1 MDRDTL
7 DSVRLAPIASH
18 EPVGTVAYGEDRKS
32 STNERPGHAMG
43 ATAALIALIAL
54 ITLIA
59 LATLISAVRIAR
71 STGKRRQAKRRKESR
86 RHN

>member
-7 DSVRLAPIASH
+7 DGVRLAPIATH

-54 ITLIA
+54 
-59 LATLISAVRIAR
+59 ATLISAVRIAR

>member
-1 MDRDTL
+1 MDRDAL
-7 DSVRLAPIASH
+7 DSVRLAPIATH

-32 STNERPGHAMG
+32 STNERSGHAMG
-43 ATAALIALIAL
+43 ATAA
-54 ITLIA
+54 LIA

>member
-7 DSVRLAPIASH
+7 DGVRLAPIATH

-43 ATAALIALIAL
+43 ATAALIAL

>member
-7 DSVRLAPIASH
+7 DSVRLAPIATH
-18 EPVGTVAYGEDRKS
+18 EPVAYGEDRKS

-43 ATAALIALIAL
+43 ATAALIAL